1 MTMIKTAISKDSLA
15 RLDIYRRTRGLR
27 TRKQA
32 LERLLSE
39 VVPEHPLTTKLRLAK
54 ENPTDEAL
62 PKEVEDAILEW
73 REGRAETTSHAE
85 MKAILER
92 RTRVSSP

>member
-1 MTMIKTAISKDSLA
+1 MTMLEKAISKDSLA
-15 RLDIYRRTRGLR
+15 RLDIYRRMRGLR

-62 PKEVEDAILEW
+62 PKEVA
-73 REGRAETTSHAE
+73 A
-85 MKAILER
+85 AILER
-92 RTRVSSP
+92 RAGRGEYVSHEVVWEELQRRKRGDTL